1 MFGEAWLSDNSHE
14 MATVAVQ
21 RKIIFSLMLQV

>member
-14 MATVAVQ
+14 ITTVAVQ
-21 RKIIFSLMLQV
+21 RKRIFSLMLQV